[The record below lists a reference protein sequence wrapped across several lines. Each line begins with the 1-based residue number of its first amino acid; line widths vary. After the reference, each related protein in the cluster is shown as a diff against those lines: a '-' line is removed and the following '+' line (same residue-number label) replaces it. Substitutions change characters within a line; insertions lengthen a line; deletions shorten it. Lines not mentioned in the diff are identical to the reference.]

1 MPVVALAASA
11 AALAVGALD
20 QAHLVAVH
28 ALERDKL
35 GGEVIPMHRLLGAIA
50 RGAGQQPEAAAR
62 LAGVGRGNGLKER
75 KRERGLST
83 RKSAELCPPLTL

>member
-1 MPVVALAASA
+1 MPVVALAAAAA

-20 QAHLVAVH
+20 QAHLVAIH

-35 GGEVIPMHRLLGAIA
+35 GGKVVPMHRLLGAIA
-50 RGAGQQPEAAAR
+50 RGAGQQAEAAAR

-75 KRERGLST
+75 EREWESD
-83 RKSAELCPPLTL
+83 